1 MGTIEL
7 ATAEAYSNLTV
18 TVFGLGLTFVGLISI
33 IIICSV
39 MGAICKRLIKQAP
52 AKPQA
57 AVAQAAPKAAVIA
70 NKGEFAAAISAA
82 IAEECGTDV
91 SGIKI
96 LSIKQK

>member
-18 TVFGLGLTFVGLISI
+18 IAFGLGLTFVGLIAI
-33 IIICSV
+33 IVICMV
-39 MGAICKRLIKQAP
+39 MGAICKKLIKEAP
-52 AKPQA
+52 AAQEAP
-57 AVAQAAPKAAVIA
+57 AVQSAPKAAVIA

-82 IAEECGTDV
+82 IAEETGTDV
-91 SGIKI
+91 SGIRI

>member
-1 MGTIEL
+1 M
-7 ATAEAYSNLTV
+7 
-18 TVFGLGLTFVGLISI
+18 
-33 IIICSV
+33 
-39 MGAICKRLIKQAP
+39 
-52 AKPQA
+52 
-57 AVAQAAPKAAVIA
+57 VAQAAPKAAVIA